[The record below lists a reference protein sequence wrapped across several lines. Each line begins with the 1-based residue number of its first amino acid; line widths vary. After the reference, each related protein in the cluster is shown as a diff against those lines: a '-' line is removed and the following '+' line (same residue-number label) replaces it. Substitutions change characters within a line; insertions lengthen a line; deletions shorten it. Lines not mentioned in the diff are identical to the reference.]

1 MRDQPGVGPTRIE
14 GRDYKATTRMVRD
27 WTVYI
32 GLHGVAVAGV
42 FIAYFLLLII
52 NTAAVYFITSNAVV
66 LGIMAPSMVL
76 AIVLWR
82 TRRVP
87 RSQKEQKL
95 WNEIEVLKRGGHFN
109 GVAENLQKLSESGN
123 LKAMLQ
129 LAELFDAGRG
139 VARNPQ
145 RAFNLVQQAA
155 KCGHVESLHALGTR
169 YLNGLGVTVDIAT
182 ALKWFKAA
190 ADHGLPEAS
199 MSLGYLHEHPRR
211 NSDPDL
217 QQAANWYRQATE
229 RYLMAKQAANA
240 KAALMALVNAEPN
253 ETVIE
258 HLKSQLQSLEPLP
271 R

>member
-1 MRDQPGVGPTRIE
+1 MI
-14 GRDYKATTRMVRD
+14 
-27 WTVYI
+27 
-32 GLHGVAVAGV
+32 
-42 FIAYFLLLII
+42 
-52 NTAAVYFITSNAVV
+52 
-66 LGIMAPSMVL
+66 L

-87 RSQKEQKL
+87 RSQKEQRL
-95 WNEIEVLKRGGHFN
+95 WNEIEILKRGGHFN

-139 VARNPQ
+139 VGRNPQ

-155 KCGHVESLHALGTR
+155 KHGHVESQHALGTR
-169 YLNGLGVTVDIAT
+169 YLNGLGVTVDIAA

-199 MSLGYLHEHPRR
+199 MSLGYLYEHPRR
-211 NSDPDL
+211 NSDPDF

-229 RYLMAKQAANA
+229 RYLMAKQVDDAGAAF
-240 KAALMALVNAEPN
+240 KALKNVEADPAIIRHLQERLEAMMPDSRQ
-253 ETVIE
+253 TV
-258 HLKSQLQSLEPLP
+258 
-271 R
+271 